1 MPPVSAQKLMIAVSP
16 RILHQVPAEL
26 GFHDKTLQYLEQS
39 VPHWIMAQG
48 ALAMMVP
55 TSQRNSLVR
64 PSAVDATDYA
74 AAMDGLVLQGGT
86 DLDPILYG
94 EANLHAIGPFDA
106 TRDRYE
112 MALLRAFVA
121 AGKPVLGIC
130 RGMQLINVAY
140 GGSLYQDLLLQQ
152 GSEESHVQSTLY
164 DHYSHSLH
172 WPAHGWLASLHP
184 DVSTARVN
192 SIHHQ
197 AIKTLGRG
205 LVAEAWSE
213 DGVIEMLRATG
224 SAWLVGVQ
232 WHPEF
237 HDGRDPGLLP
247 ADPLMQAFLHA
258 AARARTIGRETSSE
272 VGSACPGAQAPHFI
286 EENHHA

>member
-1 MPPVSAQKLMIAVSP
+1 MSLAITPKLMIAVSP
-16 RILHQVPAEL
+16 RILHRVPAEL

-39 VPHWIMAQG
+39 VPHWIMAHG

-55 TSQRNSLVR
+55 TSQRDSLIR
-64 PSAVDATDYA
+64 PSIVDAADYA

-86 DLDPILYG
+86 DLDPTLYG
-94 EANLHAIGPFDA
+94 ETNLHAQGPFDA
-106 TRDRYE
+106 LRDHYE

-152 GSEESHVQSTLY
+152 GSEQRHVQSALY
-164 DHYSHSLH
+164 DRYSHSLH
-172 WPAHGWLASLHP
+172 WPAQGWLASLHP
-184 DVSTARVN
+184 GVTTARVN

-213 DGVIEMLRATG
+213 DGLIEMVRATG
-224 SAWLVGVQ
+224 NSWLAGVQ

-237 HDGRDPGLLP
+237 HDGRDTDLLS
-247 ADPLMQAFLHA
+247 ADPLMRAFLQA
-258 AARARTIGRETSSE
+258 AARARTISGETSHE
-272 VGSACPGAQAPHFI
+272 VIPACPGAQAPYFI

>member
-1 MPPVSAQKLMIAVSP
+1 MIAVSP

-55 TSQRNSLVR
+55 TSQRDSLVR